1 MATTGEKSLKI
12 TVSLGDKELY
22 RAIRHA
28 AIEQDKTL
36 REVVVEALQEWLERQ
51 EELEDLAAIAEA
63 EGEETL
69 PWEKVKAE
77 MREARE
83 AKGAR

>member
-1 MATTGEKSLKI
+1 MATTEKPMKI
-12 TVSLGDKELY
+12 TVSLKDKELY

-28 AIEQDKTL
+28 AIERDKTL
-36 REVVVEALQEWLERQ
+36 REIVIEALQEWLERQ
-51 EELEDLAAIAEA
+51 EEQEDLAAIAQA

-69 PWEKVKAE
+69 PWDQVKAE

-83 AKGAR
+83 VKRAG